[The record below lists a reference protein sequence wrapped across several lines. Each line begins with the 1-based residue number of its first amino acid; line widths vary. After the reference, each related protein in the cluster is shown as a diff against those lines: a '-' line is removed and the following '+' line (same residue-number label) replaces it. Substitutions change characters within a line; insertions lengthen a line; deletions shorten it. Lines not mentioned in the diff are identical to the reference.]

1 MKESQQGRCYQRTEM
16 APENLDSSL
25 GEFPSAGLL
34 GGFAMTNVF
43 THFMREI
50 AYNDSAV
57 CSSC

>member
-1 MKESQQGRCYQRTEM
+1 M
-16 APENLDSSL
+16 APENLDSSP

-34 GGFAMTNVF
+34 GGCAMTNVF

>member
-1 MKESQQGRCYQRTEM
+1 M

-43 THFMREI
+43 TYSFHERDSF
-50 AYNDSAV
+50 SAV
-57 CSSC
+57 YSSC